1 MFTVLSSKPSVTRC
15 PPTRRRYAVA
25 STRSLR
31 AAFARASPSC
41 LPMTTWCKWM
51 VCSTRTRGQ
60 RAQLADLSLPW
71 IRVVLLLLLFLHQTI
86 DLGKIT
92 LSFSLSVSAGLN
104 RRSCT
109 WKTLITLSPQLDSVL
124 NHSPPHRSMRI
135 KCRRFKMELIMFGTI
150 RWDFDQPLQAKTW
163 NMTCWGMRPAALKY
177 ILCSTVIIMPK
188 KSKALNGRKLWISEV
203 DTGSKGHTCC
213 ILAYCDTSLSDC
225 ATLDWGNCTCRVFL
239 LLFFLILL

>member
-150 RWDFDQPLQAKTW
+150 RWNFDHL
-163 NMTCWGMRPAALKY
+163 
-177 ILCSTVIIMPK
+177 
-188 KSKALNGRKLWISEV
+188 LWIL
-203 DTGSKGHTCC
+203 
-213 ILAYCDTSLSDC
+213 ISLC
-225 ATLDWGNCTCRVFL
+225 KPRPGIWLVEECGQWH
-239 LLFFLILL
+239 